1 MQVRLLIEMSLF
13 STESGSHPDPDPKHR
28 EHAQYS
34 YGRESV
40 HVHADNSFYTPLSG
54 QTAVSWVIHDT
65 ATISENDSFQSES
78 ARDSSSG
85 YWLGVT
91 RHNLRT
97 DGQHAHSSRRVVFQ
111 QDLVRISFDPQT
123 RLYYPSVHRN
133 CNQYFRFE
141 SEKIPAICRF
151 LFLI

>member
-13 STESGSHPDPDPKHR
+13 STEAGSHPGPDPKHR

-54 QTAVSWVIHDT
+54 QTAVFGVIHDT

-78 ARDSSSG
+78 SRDSSSG

-91 RHNLRT
+91 YGQTDSMLTAADALSSNKTLSAFPSTLRRGST
-97 DGQHAHSSRRVVFQ
+97 IRLSIETAINISALNQKKFQ
-111 QDLVRISFDPQT
+111 PFADSF
-123 RLYYPSVHRN
+123 S
-133 CNQYFRFE
+133 
-141 SEKIPAICRF
+141 
-151 LFLI
+151 LFN